1 MWNLKGIE
9 INNLY
14 KIKHFIEKTSYCEV
28 YSAIETATSSM
39 VNLSVYKKSEIA
51 SDDLDQDGN
60 LKEIQFLEIGIDA
73 FPKLKT
79 FGDFEFNGE
88 TFSYIATEFIVGE
101 SLSDRIKRTG
111 ALDEYDT
118 VKIALKL
125 CEVGEKLHNRSKPV
139 LINGL
144 SIDNIMIDMSQAEE
158 QVKFRNLINT
168 RLMNDEFKYNY
179 LDGLSI
185 NQVAPEIFDNNF
197 SPKSDQFNI
206 GALVYQIHTGSLPLF
221 SDESINLKHP
231 DAKDRFLEFRNDGY
245 TLSNNIGVE
254 LRSVIQKSLSKDPN
268 DRYDSL
274 SELSRFLNKERIVEG
289 SQDNSNKNSNT
300 GQNKSEPL
308 VKRGNGFA
316 DIAGMEELK
325 NKLSSEILDV
335 LKRPEHFKKYGVT
348 IPNGMLLYGPPGCG
362 KTFISEKFCEEAGF
376 NFFLVK
382 TSDVT
387 STYKSGGEQK
397 IGQLF
402 KDAAANA
409 PTVICFDEVDG
420 IMPKRQGGEFNQY
433 KNSEVNEYLSQIN
446 KCSERGIFV
455 IATTNKPDMIDTA
468 ILRTGRLEVHVYV
481 PPPGNIARKKL
492 FELYL
497 NNRYTDA
504 EIDYDK
510 LASLTENTVASDIEF
525 IVNSSSHKAAIKEV
539 PISME
544 ILLEVIKEFK
554 PSLNEEKLKEYEVA
568 RQTFENNDKSD
579 NNSRTPIGFK
589 RN

>member
-1 MWNLKGIE
+1 MWNLKGTE

-14 KIKHFIEKTSYCEV
+14 KVKHFIEKTSYCEV
-28 YSAIETATSSM
+28 YSAIEIATSSM

-51 SDDLDQDGN
+51 IDDLDEDGN

-79 FGDFEFNGE
+79 FGDFDDLGE
-88 TFSYIATEFIVGE
+88 TYSYIATEFIVGE

-125 CEVGEKLHNRSKPV
+125 CDVGEKLHNRSKPV

-158 QVKFRNLINT
+158 QIKFRNLINM
-168 RLMNDEFKYNY
+168 RLMNDDFKYNY

-197 SPKSDQFNI
+197 STKSDQFNI
-206 GALVYQIHTGSLPLF
+206 GALVYQMHTGSLPLF
-221 SDESINLKHP
+221 SDESINLK
-231 DAKDRFLEFRNDGY
+231 DSNAREKFLEFRNDSY
-245 TLSNNIGVE
+245 ELSKNISIE
-254 LRSVIQKSLSKDPN
+254 LKTVIQKALSKDPN
-268 DRYDSL
+268 DRYSSL

-289 SQDNSNKNSNT
+289 SQDNSNTS
-300 GQNKSEPL
+300 QDKSEPL

-316 DIAGMEELK
+316 DIAGMDDLK
-325 NKLSSEILDV
+325 NTLKSKIIDV
-335 LKRPEHFKKYGVT
+335 IKRPEHFKKYGVT

-382 TSDVT
+382 ASDVT
-387 STYKSGGEQK
+387 SIYKSGGEQK
-397 IGQLF
+397 IGELF

-420 IMPKRQGGEFNQY
+420 IMPKRQSGESSQH
-433 KNSEVNEYLSQIN
+433 KNSEVNEYLTQIN

-481 PPPGNIARKKL
+481 PPPGKIARKKI

-497 NNRYTDA
+497 KNRYSDDN
-504 EIDYDK
+504 IDYDK
-510 LASLTENTVASDIEF
+510 LASMTDNYVASDIEF
-525 IVNSSSHKAAIKEV
+525 IINSASHTAAIKEI
-539 PISME
+539 PISMDI
-544 ILLEVIKEFK
+544 ILNVIKEFK

-568 RQTFENNDKSD
+568 RKTFENNDKSD
-579 NNSRTPIGFK
+579 NNSRTPIGFR